1 MHSILPFLDTK
12 NYFTYTSVLVAVV
25 GVVLP
30 VADDVHTVLVAVE
43 PVLVLLLLVVMLL
56 SLQMIL

>member
-1 MHSILPFLDTK
+1 MHSILPFLDPK

-30 VADDVHTVLVAVE
+30 VADDVHAMLVAVE